1 MSYTLKQ
8 VKAGWEIQNGSSI
21 TVTVPDLKSVEL
33 AIEMLTRKPEPAVKK
48 AAPSMILRKDEFE
61 DEDEDEDEDEEIS
74 PKDALTAVLKKS
86 KKALTAKEI
95 IDKINPEDEDEDEDE
110 EISPKAALAAVL
122 KKSKKALTAKEI
134 IDKINPEAD
143 EAAVKNFHQILSTL
157 GKSKVLKR
165 KKNEHNIFAYS
176 VK

>member
-21 TVTVPDLKSVEL
+21 TITVPDLKSVEL

-48 AAPSMILRKDEFE
+48 AASKKV
-61 DEDEDEDEDEEIS
+61 EEEEEEEEEGEETS
-74 PKDALTAVLKKS
+74 PKDALTAVLNKS

-95 IDKINPEDEDEDEDE
+95 IDR
-110 EISPKAALAAVL
+110 
-122 KKSKKALTAKEI
+122 
-134 IDKINPEAD
+134 INPEAD
-143 EAAVKNFHQILSTL
+143 EAEVKNFHQILSTL

-176 VK
+176 IK

>member
-21 TVTVPDLKSVEL
+21 TITVPDLKSVEL

-48 AAPSMILRKDEFE
+48 AASKKV
-61 DEDEDEDEDEEIS
+61 EEEEEEEEEEGEETS
-74 PKDALTAVLKKS
+74 PKDALTAVLNKS

-95 IDKINPEDEDEDEDE
+95 IDR
-110 EISPKAALAAVL
+110 
-122 KKSKKALTAKEI
+122 
-134 IDKINPEAD
+134 INPEAD
-143 EAAVKNFHQILSTL
+143 EAEVKNFHQILSTL

>member
-48 AAPSMILRKDEFE
+48 AASKKV
-61 DEDEDEDEDEEIS
+61 EEEEEEEEEEEGEETS
-74 PKDALTAVLKKS
+74 PKDALTAVLNKS

-95 IDKINPEDEDEDEDE
+95 IDR
-110 EISPKAALAAVL
+110 
-122 KKSKKALTAKEI
+122 
-134 IDKINPEAD
+134 INPEAD
-143 EAAVKNFHQILSTL
+143 EAEVKNFHQILSTL

-165 KKNEHNIFAYS
+165 KKNEHNIFSYS
-176 VK
+176 IK

>member
-1 MSYTLKQ
+1 MSYTLRQ
-8 VKAGWEIQNGSSI
+8 VKTGWEIQNGSSI

-48 AAPSMILRKDEFE
+48 AASKKV
-61 DEDEDEDEDEEIS
+61 EEEEEEEEEEEGEETS
-74 PKDALTAVLKKS
+74 PKDALTAVLNKS

-95 IDKINPEDEDEDEDE
+95 IDR
-110 EISPKAALAAVL
+110 
-122 KKSKKALTAKEI
+122 
-134 IDKINPEAD
+134 INPEAD
-143 EAAVKNFHQILSTL
+143 EAEVKNFHQILSTL

>member
-1 MSYTLKQ
+1 MSYTLRQ
-8 VKAGWEIQNGSSI
+8 VKTGWEIQNGSSI

-48 AAPSMILRKDEFE
+48 AAVKKAASKKVEE
-61 DEDEDEDEDEEIS
+61 EEEEEEEEDEEIS
-74 PKDALTAVLKKS
+74 PKDALTAVLNKS

-95 IDKINPEDEDEDEDE
+95 IDR
-110 EISPKAALAAVL
+110 
-122 KKSKKALTAKEI
+122 
-134 IDKINPEAD
+134 INPEAD
-143 EAAVKNFHQILSTL
+143 EAEVKNFHQILSTL

-165 KKNEHNIFAYS
+165 KKNKHNIFAYS

>member
-1 MSYTLKQ
+1 MSYTLRQ
-8 VKAGWEIQNGSSI
+8 VKTGWEIQNGSSI

-48 AAPSMILRKDEFE
+48 AASKKV
-61 DEDEDEDEDEEIS
+61 EEEEEEEEEEGEETS
-74 PKDALTAVLKKS
+74 PKDALTAVL
-86 KKALTAKEI
+86 
-95 IDKINPEDEDEDEDE
+95 N
-110 EISPKAALAAVL
+110 
-122 KKSKKALTAKEI
+122 KSKKALTAKEI

>member
-1 MSYTLKQ
+1 MSYTLRQ
-8 VKAGWEIQNGSSI
+8 VKTGWEIQNGSSI

-48 AAPSMILRKDEFE
+48 AASKKV
-61 DEDEDEDEDEEIS
+61 EEEEEEEEEGEETS
-74 PKDALTAVLKKS
+74 PKDALTAVLNKS

-95 IDKINPEDEDEDEDE
+95 IDR
-110 EISPKAALAAVL
+110 
-122 KKSKKALTAKEI
+122 
-134 IDKINPEAD
+134 INPEAD
-143 EAAVKNFHQILSTL
+143 EAEVKNFHQILSTL

>member
-48 AAPSMILRKDEFE
+48 AASKKV
-61 DEDEDEDEDEEIS
+61 EEEEEEEEEGEETS
-74 PKDALTAVLKKS
+74 PKDALTAVLNKS

-95 IDKINPEDEDEDEDE
+95 IDR
-110 EISPKAALAAVL
+110 
-122 KKSKKALTAKEI
+122 
-134 IDKINPEAD
+134 INPEAD
-143 EAAVKNFHQILSTL
+143 EAEVKNFHQILSTL

>member
-1 MSYTLKQ
+1 MSYTLRQ
-8 VKAGWEIQNGSSI
+8 VKTGWEIQNGSSI

-48 AAPSMILRKDEFE
+48 AASKKV
-61 DEDEDEDEDEEIS
+61 EEEEEEEEEEGEETS
-74 PKDALTAVLKKS
+74 PKDALTAVLNKS

-95 IDKINPEDEDEDEDE
+95 IDR
-110 EISPKAALAAVL
+110 
-122 KKSKKALTAKEI
+122 
-134 IDKINPEAD
+134 INPEAD
-143 EAAVKNFHQILSTL
+143 EAEVKNFHQILSTL

>member
-1 MSYTLKQ
+1 MIMSYTLKQ

-21 TVTVPDLKSVEL
+21 TITVPDLKSVEL

-48 AAPSMILRKDEFE
+48 AASKKV
-61 DEDEDEDEDEEIS
+61 EEEEEEEEEEEGEETS
-74 PKDALTAVLKKS
+74 PKDALTAVLNKS

-95 IDKINPEDEDEDEDE
+95 IDR
-110 EISPKAALAAVL
+110 
-122 KKSKKALTAKEI
+122 
-134 IDKINPEAD
+134 INPEAD
-143 EAAVKNFHQILSTL
+143 EAEVKNFHQILSTL

-176 VK
+176 IK

>member
-1 MSYTLKQ
+1 MIMSYTLKQ

-48 AAPSMILRKDEFE
+48 AASKKV
-61 DEDEDEDEDEEIS
+61 EEEEEEEEEEGEETS
-74 PKDALTAVLKKS
+74 PKDALTAVLNKS

-95 IDKINPEDEDEDEDE
+95 IDR
-110 EISPKAALAAVL
+110 
-122 KKSKKALTAKEI
+122 
-134 IDKINPEAD
+134 INPEAD
-143 EAAVKNFHQILSTL
+143 EAEVKNFHQILSTL

>member
-48 AAPSMILRKDEFE
+48 AASKKV
-61 DEDEDEDEDEEIS
+61 EEEEEEEEEEEGEETS
-74 PKDALTAVLKKS
+74 PKDALTAVLNKS

-95 IDKINPEDEDEDEDE
+95 IDR
-110 EISPKAALAAVL
+110 
-122 KKSKKALTAKEI
+122 
-134 IDKINPEAD
+134 INPEAD
-143 EAAVKNFHQILSTL
+143 EAEVKNFHQILSTL

>member
-95 IDKINPEDEDEDEDE
+95 IDKINPE
-110 EISPKAALAAVL
+110 
-122 KKSKKALTAKEI
+122 
-134 IDKINPEAD
+134 AD

-165 KKNEHNIFAYS
+165 KTNEHNIFAYS
-176 VK
+176 LK

>member
-1 MSYTLKQ
+1 MIMSYTLRQ

-48 AAPSMILRKDEFE
+48 AASKKV
-61 DEDEDEDEDEEIS
+61 EEEEEEEEEEGEETS
-74 PKDALTAVLKKS
+74 PKDALTAVLNKS

-95 IDKINPEDEDEDEDE
+95 IDR
-110 EISPKAALAAVL
+110 
-122 KKSKKALTAKEI
+122 
-134 IDKINPEAD
+134 INPEAD
-143 EAAVKNFHQILSTL
+143 EAEVKNFHQILSTL

>member
-1 MSYTLKQ
+1 MSYTLRQ

-48 AAPSMILRKDEFE
+48 AASKKV
-61 DEDEDEDEDEEIS
+61 EEEEEEEEEGEETS
-74 PKDALTAVLKKS
+74 PKDALTAVLNKS

-95 IDKINPEDEDEDEDE
+95 IDR
-110 EISPKAALAAVL
+110 
-122 KKSKKALTAKEI
+122 
-134 IDKINPEAD
+134 INPEAD

-165 KKNEHNIFAYS
+165 KKNEHNVFAYS